1 MLDYLKTPLFLMLLV
16 SHTPLWAGETDHGA
30 PLLGSSKAVITRDDF
45 LAEISRIPETDRGE
59 FLIDAKRTN
68 AVLEQ
73 LYLSRV
79 LAREAEKLK
88 LPENPEVM
96 HKLQLVREKLLA
108 QERLALLE
116 KTLKIPDFTQKAKEM
131 YLADK
136 EKYYVEPSAKAAHVL
151 ISSKG
156 HSEEEALNKALEVR
170 AMLASGSK
178 TFEQAAKEFSEDPSA
193 KDNKGELG
201 WFGPKRMVK
210 PFSDAAFAM
219 NPGDISQPVKSSFGY
234 HIILLEEKKEGRQ
247 KPFDEVRQGITDK
260 LAQEYIQAAKATHM
274 NEIKGDKSIVVH
286 EAEIRKLN
294 PMNNPAPAGKESAP
308 SK

>member
-1 MLDYLKTPLFLMLLV
+1 MHNCLKKSLFLMLLV
-16 SHTPLWAGETDHGA
+16 SSTTLWAGETDHGT

-45 LAEISRIPETDRGE
+45 LAEISRIPEADRGE
-59 FLIDAKRTN
+59 FLIDVKRVN

-73 LYLSRV
+73 LYLARV

-88 LPENPEVM
+88 LAEKPEIM
-96 HKLQLVREKLLA
+96 RKLELAREKILA

-116 KTLKIPDFTQKAKEM
+116 KSLKIPDFIQKAKEI
-131 YLADK
+131 YLAEK
-136 EKYYVEPSAKAAHVL
+136 EKYQVEPSARAAHIL
-151 ISSKG
+151 IAAKN
-156 HSEEEALNKALEVR
+156 HSEEDALKKAQEIR
-170 AMLASGSK
+170 ALLVSGAK
-178 TFEQAAKEFSEDPSA
+178 TFEQAAREFSEDTSA
-193 KDNKGELG
+193 KDNGGDLG

-219 NPGDISQPVKSSFGY
+219 KPGDISQPVKSSFGY

-260 LAQEYIQAAKATHM
+260 LVQEYIQAAKATYM

-294 PMNNPAPAGKESAP
+294 PLNNPAPAGKESAP